1 MDAKK
6 KERKSLRRKRSA
18 SSHSSF
24 QRPRRRLAPTS
35 FFNPGICSSLLNPP
49 REVNWAQKKPST
61 TTTK

>member
-18 SSHSSF
+18 SSHS
-24 QRPRRRLAPTS
+24 S